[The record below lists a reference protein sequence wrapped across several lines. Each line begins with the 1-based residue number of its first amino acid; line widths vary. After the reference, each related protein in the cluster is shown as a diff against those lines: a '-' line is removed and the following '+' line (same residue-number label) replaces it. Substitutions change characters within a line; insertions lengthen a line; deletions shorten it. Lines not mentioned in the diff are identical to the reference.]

1 MQIFIKTPHKDKK
14 ELLEII
20 HSIIPYLFE
29 IKIRFWFVRQI
40 V

>member
-20 HSIIPYLFE
+20 HLIIPYLFE